1 MELRELQIFQTNML
15 EDVANLCERHHI
27 RYTIYCGTLLGAVRH
42 GGFIPWDDDID
53 IAMPLK
59 DYRRFLRIAKRELR
73 DKYFVQNFMT
83 DPRVCILWTQL
94 RANGTTEMWR
104 DMADWKRHWGIAID
118 IYPFL
123 GVAEEKKAFIRQ
135 KEAIRWAK
143 VFLVKD
149 YGRFTSGSF
158 VGWQRVI
165 NRIPLRIRVI
175 IAACLMRYA
184 SRDPE
189 KSKWVCTI
197 DAAPFEAKYKWEE
210 WQEMTWG
217 QFEDLKLRM
226 PARYD
231 DLLRRMYGDY
241 WVLPPEDKRKG
252 HGVEFGG
259 IILDDKKDYKEYQKE
274 LTGKTF

>member
-1 MELRELQIFQTNML
+1 MELKELHVFQTRML
-15 EDVANLCERHHI
+15 KDVADLCERHQL

-42 GGFIPWDDDID
+42 GGFIPWDDDVD

-59 DYRRFLRIAKRELR
+59 DYRRFLRIARRELK
-73 DKYFVQNFMT
+73 DKYFVQNYLT
-83 DPRVCILWTQL
+83 DPRVNILWTQL
-94 RANGTTEMWR
+94 RANGTTSMYR
-104 DMADWKRHWGIAID
+104 NLAARKIHWGITID

-123 GVAEEKKAFIRQ
+123 GVAEGEKAFKRQ
-135 KEAIRWAK
+135 KGAISWAK
-143 VFLVKD
+143 SFLIED
-149 YGRFTSGSF
+149 LGRAAGWTF

-217 QFEDLKLRM
+217 KFEDLKLRM

-231 DLLRRMYGDY
+231 VLLRRMYGDY